1 MAVVAENRS
10 MADLAKS
17 DDLQHLPAVPDH
29 KMLRRIGGGSYGEVW
44 LARNVMGS
52 CRAVQVVFRK
62 RFHFESPYEREF
74 NGIRKFEPISRTHE
88 GLVDILQ
95 IGRDD
100 SAGYF
105 YYVMELADD
114 QQAGQKI
121 DPATYAPRTL
131 QHEIEN
137 RGRLPLDECLQIG
150 VALAHALGHLHH
162 HGLIHRDIKPS
173 NIIFVG
179 GIPKLA
185 DIGLVTDAGVL
196 ATAVGTPGFIPP
208 EGPGTAQADLFSL
221 GKVLY
226 AITMGKDPRDFP
238 DPVSDLTALPDRERW
253 LRMNALI
260 LKACRSGARQ
270 RYQSAAQLSRDLI
283 ALQRGRVTQWFQR
296 LILPAAGAILAAGV
310 AGMIVHSR
318 NGANSP
324 SPQATGVVA
333 QSPVPPNSLTEE
345 EAAAGFKLLFD
356 GKTLN
361 GWRHFRNHEPIKE
374 GWVAEDGCLKR
385 VGKGGDLIS
394 EAEFTDFDLRWEW
407 RVTPGANSGLKYFV
421 TEERASAVGH
431 EYQLI
436 DDFRHADALRGAKWQ
451 TAAFY
456 DVLPA
461 TNRTIKPVGKWNQAR
476 VLVEGNHV
484 EHWLNG
490 DKVLE
495 YELDSETVKAAI
507 AASKFKGVAGYGTKI
522 KGHILL
528 QDHGDEIWFRDLK
541 IRELPS
547 N

>member
-1 MAVVAENRS
+1 MPVVGEKRS
-10 MADLAKS
+10 MADIANS
-17 DDLQHLPAVPDH
+17 DDFQHLPEVPDH

-44 LARNVMGS
+44 LARNVMGT
-52 CRAVQVVFRK
+52 CRAVKVVFRK

-74 NGIRKFEPISRTHE
+74 TGIRNIEPISRSHE

-114 QQAGQKI
+114 QHAGQKI

-137 RGRLPLDECLQIG
+137 RGRLPLDECLQLG
-150 VALAHALGHLHH
+150 LSLTHALGHLHH

-208 EGPGTAQADLFSL
+208 EGPGTPQADLFSL

-260 LKACRSGARQ
+260 LKACRSGASQ
-270 RYQSAAQLSRDLI
+270 RYQSAAQMSRDLI
-283 ALQRGRVTQWFQR
+283 ALQRGRGTQRFQR
-296 LILPAAGAILAAGV
+296 LILPGACAILVAGV
-310 AGMIVHSR
+310 AGVIVHSR

-324 SPQATGVVA
+324 SPQTAGVVA
-333 QSPVPPNSLTEE
+333 QSAVPMNSMTEE
-345 EAAAGFKLLFD
+345 EAAAGFKLLFNGRDLSGWAATGLNWEAKD
-356 GKTLN
+356 GAI
-361 GWRHFRNHEPIKE
+361 FRL
-374 GWVAEDGCLKR
+374 GR
-385 VGKGGDLIS
+385 GGDIEYRS
-394 EAEFTDFDLRWEW
+394 EAVPSDFELRFEW
-407 RVTPGANSGLKYFV
+407 RIASGSDSGVYYRPGEYEYKVVDNQHPGFLKDARGLAAALYDC
-421 TEERASAVGH
+421 VGP
-431 EYQLI
+431 QK
-436 DDFRHADALRGAKWQ
+436 DM
-451 TAAFY
+451 T
-456 DVLPA
+456 
-461 TNRTIKPVGKWNQAR
+461 KPVGEWN
-476 VLVEGNHV
+476 EGAIV
-484 EHWLNG
+484 CRGTSIEHWLNG
-490 DKVLE
+490 EKAVA
-495 YELDSETVKAAI
+495 LDYAKPEWAPIIEEFQKRQRTDLAARGR
-507 AASKFKGVAGYGTKI
+507 FLT
-522 KGHILL
+522 
-528 QDHGDEIWFRDLK
+528 LK
-541 IRELPS
+541 DRQGPVWYRNIRLRKLD
-547 N
+547 